1 MKLKSIYKKIDWNN
15 IIVYSAIIALFAVF
29 LFIPSVDNLRFN
41 YVNSTILIMLKL
53 FLGTISIVSI
63 LWKFFNDY
71 DEFMSTIDFKKMSA
85 ISFKKILIKKNF
97 FAFLKIFVLVS
108 PLIVFTIIQGMNLET
123 NINSI
128 NNLPVSIFN
137 EMGPLFNVPKSVLYS
152 SIDLIIKINKEISF
166 GLSLIFI
173 ASIFSLFALTFV
185 YIAYWISMNKIL
197 KSINSTF
204 TKILKTLKNEEIE
217 NSNENLAKII
227 IELELKEK
235 AIQYER
241 ILNLYNL
248 LENKESKLLKTI
260 KKSINEPEFLTLT
273 I

>member
-1 MKLKSIYKKIDWNN
+1 MKIKSIYKKIDWNN
-15 IIVYSAIIALFAVF
+15 IIVYSAIIALFAIF

-41 YVNSTILIMLKL
+41 YVNSKILIMLKL
-53 FLGTISIVSI
+53 FLGTVSIVSI
-63 LWKFFNDY
+63 LWKFFSDY
-71 DEFMSTIDFKKMSA
+71 DEFMSTIDFKKISA

-108 PLIVFTIIQGMNLET
+108 PLLVFTIIQGMNLET
-123 NINSI
+123 NINNI
-128 NNLPVSIFN
+128 PVILYD
-137 EMGPLFNVPKSVLYS
+137 EMGPLFTIPKSALYS
-152 SIDLIIKINKEISF
+152 SINLIMKINKEISF

-173 ASIFSLFALTFV
+173 GSIFSIFALTFV

-204 TKILKTLKNEEIE
+204 TKILKTLKHEEIE
-217 NSNENLAKII
+217 KSIENLDKII
-227 IELELKEK
+227 MELELKEK

-248 LENKESKLLKTI
+248 LEHKESKLLKTI
-260 KKSINEPEFLTLT
+260 KKSINEPEFSTLT